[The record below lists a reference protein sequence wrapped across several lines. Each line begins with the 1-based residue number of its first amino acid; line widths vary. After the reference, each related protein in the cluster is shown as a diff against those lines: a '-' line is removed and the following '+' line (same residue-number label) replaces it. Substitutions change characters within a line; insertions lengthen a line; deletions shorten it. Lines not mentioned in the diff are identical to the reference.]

1 MREHR
6 KRIDRLQNLL
16 IALVLI
22 NQTGMFRNLTGGS
35 AGTPVEASFTG
46 VQDTALSRQAP
57 VALLIQTSSGRYG
70 VQYDQDAVDGFF
82 AQAGPLLGEVLS
94 AAAAPEGIAEQ
105 RWIDLFDGKFLYFDY
120 VGAMPLEVL
129 GRWLKSGGTGPAC
142 LPCFSSSYCV
152 L

>member
-16 IALVLI
+16 IAVLVCTALILI

-70 VQYDQDAVDGFF
+70 VQYDQDTVDGLYNN
-82 AQAGPLLGEVLS
+82 GLSTLLTTAIDHV
-94 AAAAPEGIAEQ
+94 EGVKTTTEEDWQDAVTQ
-105 RWIDLFDGKFLYFDY
+105 GDSVDSLR
-120 VGAMPLEVL
+120 
-129 GRWLKSGGTGPAC
+129 
-142 LPCFSSSYCV
+142 FS